1 MKKFLSMP
9 REGAT
14 IVPIEDIGKV
24 EQESDSSEFEIV
36 NCLQN
41 VQIVGVPQLHSYNAC
56 LQVRQGWSLSHHPLE
71 DAPNLTVA

>member
-14 IVPIEDIGKV
+14 IVSIEDIGKV
-24 EQESDSSEFEIV
+24 EQKSDSSEFETV
-36 NCLQN
+36 NSLQN
-41 VQIVGVPQLHSYNAC
+41 VQIVGVPQLHTAHAC
-56 LQVRQGWSLSHHPLE
+56 SVRQGWSLSRHPLE